1 MTYRYVRSGLY
12 RGTTVLN
19 PLLNRFF
26 ILLQRI
32 KRTYNG
38 PFNSF
43 NPIWITCRGGRK
55 LKRLDQDRSRQQNHR
70 DCSGSRKR
78 PEATRSGVNGV
89 GSSRSPDQQVSGATS
104 GVSPASSQPAQV
116 PGTQIPESNQA
127 QGLAG
132 PEPATPGG
140 YHEKPGESASVFGA
154 G

>member
-1 MTYRYVRSGLY
+1 MTYRYVRSELY
-12 RGTTVLN
+12 RSTTVLN

-78 PEATRSGVNGV
+78 PEATRSSVNGV
-89 GSSRSPDQQVSGATS
+89 GSSRPPDQQVFGATP
-104 GVSPASSQPAQV
+104 GVPSPASQSTAVQ
-116 PGTQIPESNQA
+116 GTQILKSNQA
-127 QGLAG
+127 ERLAD
-132 PEPATPGG
+132 PKPATPGG
-140 YHEKPGESASVFGA
+140 YHKKLGESASIFGA